1 MRAVVLRSHGGPEVL
16 NIEEVDDPTAGHDE
30 IVVDV
35 EHTAINRADI
45 IQRMGMY
52 PDPRGRSIEIPGL
65 EYSGVVSAVGAD
77 VVGWSVGDRAMGI
90 ESGGCYADKVVTH
103 SRQALPVPEAVASAD
118 AAALPEVF
126 LTAWDAL
133 VVQGGLTSGR
143 WALVHAGASGVGT
156 AGIQIAKAIGARIA
170 VTCSAAKADACRALG
185 ADVVLERSPSDWLG
199 ELRAAVPG
207 GVDVVLDV
215 IGGEEADRN
224 LQATRMDGTIIQV
237 GLMGG
242 GSAPVNIGLIL
253 SKRLTWIG
261 TTLRARPI
269 ERKLAL
275 CQRFIDEMIPLFDSG
290 SLEPVVDS
298 RYPFE
303 EIADAHRHM
312 EANANIGKIL
322 IDLRDSRNPLDR
334 RHLNVVV

>member
-16 NIEEVDDPTAGHDE
+16 TIEEVDDPTPGRDE

-45 IQRMGMY
+45 LQRMGLY
-52 PDPRGRSIEIPGL
+52 PDPRNQPLEIPGL
-65 EYSGVVSAVGAD
+65 EYAGVVSAVGGD
-77 VVGWSVGDRAMGI
+77 VVGWSVGDQAMGI
-90 ESGGCYADKVVTH
+90 EAGGCYAEKVVTH
-103 SRQALPVPEAVASAD
+103 ARQALPVPSTISPAD
-118 AAALPEVF
+118 AAAIPEVF

-170 VTCSAAKADACRALG
+170 VTCSAGKMDACRELG
-185 ADVVLERSPSDWLG
+185 ADVVIERSPSDWLG
-199 ELRAAVPG
+199 ALSEQVSG

-215 IGGEEADRN
+215 IGGEETDRN
-224 LQATRMDGTIIQV
+224 LKAVRMDATIVQV

-242 GSAPVNIGLIL
+242 GNASVNVGLIL
-253 SKRLTWIG
+253 SKRITWIG
-261 TTLRARPI
+261 TTLRARPV

-275 CQRFIDEMIPLFDSG
+275 SQRFIDEMLPLFDSG
-290 SLEPVVDS
+290 AMRPVIDS
-298 RYPFE
+298 RYSFDD
-303 EIADAHRHM
+303 IADAHRHM
-312 EANANIGKIL
+312 EANANVGKIL
-322 IDLRDSRNPLDR
+322 IDL
-334 RHLNVVV
+334 

>member
-16 NIEEVDDPTAGHDE
+16 TIEEVDDPTPGRDE

-45 IQRMGMY
+45 LQRMGLY
-52 PDPRGRSIEIPGL
+52 PDPRNQPLEIPGL
-65 EYSGVVSAVGAD
+65 EYAGVVSAVGGD

-90 ESGGCYADKVVTH
+90 EAGGCYAEKVVTH
-103 SRQALPVPEAVASAD
+103 ARQALPVPSAVASAD
-118 AAALPEVF
+118 AAAIPEVF

-170 VTCSAAKADACRALG
+170 VTCSAGKMDACSELG
-185 ADVVLERSPSDWLG
+185 ADVVIERSPSDWLG
-199 ELRAAVPG
+199 ALSEQVPG

-215 IGGEEADRN
+215 IGGEETDRN
-224 LQATRMDGTIIQV
+224 LKAVRMDATIVQV

-242 GSAPVNIGLIL
+242 GNASVNVGLIL
-253 SKRLTWIG
+253 SKRITWIG
-261 TTLRARPI
+261 TTLRARPV

-275 CQRFIDEMIPLFDSG
+275 SRRFIDEMLPLFDSG
-290 SLEPVVDS
+290 AMRPVIDS
-298 RYPFE
+298 RYSFDD
-303 EIADAHRHM
+303 IADAHRHM
-312 EANANIGKIL
+312 EANANVGKIL
-322 IDLRDSRNPLDR
+322 IDL
-334 RHLNVVV
+334 